1 MDFGLS
7 EEQELLQS
15 SAREF
20 LSQECPA
27 AFVRELYDDTDGFS
41 RELHRKMAEMGWTG
55 LLIPES
61 YDGLGLSMLDMAVLL
76 EEIGRAVV
84 PGPFLFSAV
93 LTTLALMQGGTE
105 AQKKAWLPRF
115 ASGQAIGSLAFLEAD
130 DRLDAE
136 GVSLKAQKT
145 SAGYT
150 LSGTK
155 MFVPFA
161 AVADV
166 LLVAART
173 TARGEAK
180 SEDGV
185 SLLLVERETH
195 GLTIKPLDIIDQT
208 RRMYELE
215 FKNVAVPHTALVGKE
230 DHGWTIMSKLLDA
243 ACIAVAADSVG
254 GAQKALEMAVEYTK
268 GRTQFNRPIASFQAL
283 KHMAAEMAS
292 EIEPARSLV
301 WYAAYAFDA
310 LPHEASRAAALAK
323 ARLSDVYSRTTNRA
337 VQMHGGIGFTWE
349 HDMHFWFK
357 RAKWN
362 EFAFGDATYH
372 RERLAQLEGF

>member
-1 MDFGLS
+1 MNFGLS
-7 EEQELLQS
+7 EEQEMLQQ

-20 LSQECPA
+20 LTQECPPT
-27 AFVRELYDDTDGFS
+27 FVRELCKDQDGFS
-41 RELHRKMAEMGWTG
+41 RELHRKMAEQGWTG

-61 YDGLGLSMLDMAVLL
+61 HGGLGLSMLDMALLL
-76 EEIGRAVV
+76 EEMGRAVV
-84 PGPFLFSAV
+84 PGPFLFSSV
-93 LTTLALMQGGTE
+93 LFTLALVQGGSAT
-105 AQKKAWLPRF
+105 QKKIWLPRL
-115 ASGQAIGSLAFLEAD
+115 ASGEAIGTLAFLEAE
-130 DRLDAE
+130 DRLDAA
-136 GVSLKAQKT
+136 GITLKAKK
-145 SAGYT
+145 SGDAYT
-150 LSGTK
+150 LAGIK

-166 LLVAART
+166 LLVATRT
-173 TARGEAK
+173 SGH
-180 SEDGV
+180 SEEGIT
-185 SLLLVERETH
+185 LLLVERETP
-195 GLTIKPLDIIDQT
+195 GLTLKPLDIFDVT
-208 RRMYELE
+208 RRVYEVE
-215 FKNVAVPHTALVGKE
+215 CKNTIVPKTALVGSE
-230 DHGWTIMSKLLDA
+230 GQGWKILARLLDA
-243 ACIAVAADSVG
+243 ACVALAADSLG

-268 GRTQFNRPIASFQAL
+268 VRTQFNRPIASFQAL

-292 EIEPARSLV
+292 EIEPARALV
-301 WYAAYAFDA
+301 WYAAHAFDTR
-310 LPHEASRAAALAK
+310 PREVSRAAALAK

>member
-1 MDFGLS
+1 MDFGLT

-27 AFVRELYDDTDGFS
+27 AFVRELYDDEDGFS

-61 YDGLGLSMLDMAVLL
+61 YNGLGLGMLDMAVLL

-84 PGPFLFSAV
+84 PGPFLFSSV
-93 LTTLALMQGGTE
+93 LTTLALMQGGTA
-105 AQKKAWLPRF
+105 AQKKVWLPRF
-115 ASGQAIGSLAFLEAD
+115 ASGEAIGTLAFLEEG

-136 GVSLKAQKT
+136 GVTLKAQKAQKT
-145 SAGYT
+145 SHGYT

-166 LLVAART
+166 LLVVART
-173 TARGEAK
+173 TGTG
-180 SEDGV
+180 EDGV
-185 SLLLVERETH
+185 SLLLVERETQ
-195 GLTIKPLDIIDQT
+195 GLTIKPLGIIDQT
-208 RRMYELE
+208 RRVYELE
-215 FKNVAVPHTALVGKE
+215 FKNVAVPQTALVGKE
-230 DHGWTIMSKLLDA
+230 DQGWKIMPKLLDA
-243 ACIAVAADSVG
+243 ACIAVAADSLG
-254 GAQKALEMAVEYTK
+254 GAQKALEMAVDYTK
-268 GRTQFNRPIASFQAL
+268 VRTQFNRPIASFQAL

-301 WYAAYAFDA
+301 WYAAYAFDS
-310 LPHEASRAAALAK
+310 LPRETPRAAALAK